1 MRRLIHLR
9 NQTHF
14 LFTPEPMKKLL
25 LKVSAWFATLP
36 VLLLPAAA
44 LAEFE
49 GLTSADAQLTTV
61 GEAIG
66 TDATTNTLPELI
78 GNIIA
83 VLLSVLG
90 IIFVVLIV
98 YAGFLYLTAG
108 GEDDKVKKAKKL
120 LTQSVIGLVI
130 IVAAYAIAAFVID
143 ALTDVAG

>member
-1 MRRLIHLR
+1 
-9 NQTHF
+9 
-14 LFTPEPMKKLL
+14 MKKLF

-36 VLLLPAAA
+36 VILLPAAA
-44 LAEFE
+44 LAQLSE
-49 GLTSADAQLTTV
+49 AQTDLTTV
-61 GEAIG
+61 GTSIG

-90 IIFVVLIV
+90 IIFVVLVV

-108 GEDDKVKKAKKL
+108 GEPDKVKKAKTL
-120 LTQSVIGLVI
+120 LTQSVIGLII

-143 ALTDVAG
+143 ALTEISG

>member
-1 MRRLIHLR
+1 
-9 NQTHF
+9 
-14 LFTPEPMKKLL
+14 MKKLL

-44 LAEFE
+44 LAQLSE
-49 GLTSADAQLTTV
+49 AQTDLTTV
-61 GEAIG
+61 GTSIG
-66 TDATTNTLPELI
+66 VDATTNTLPELI

-90 IIFVVLIV
+90 IIFVVLVV
-98 YAGFLYLTAG
+98 YAGFLYLTAAG
-108 GEDDKVKKAKKL
+108 DDTKVKKAKTL
-120 LTQSVIGLVI
+120 LTQSVIGLII